1 MINAGQSI
9 KINMLQGDPDGVLKC
24 TEYNWSG
31 VVYKAKDNFINI
43 TSDDVNFD
51 MRAMYILFFVDK
63 KSGEKYFHIGHAKY
77 YEDKNNLL
85 ISNGG
90 FLDRDKIKI
99 ESAIL
104 IQKINDNITESEFN
118 FIKSELEY
126 KISFSNEYKKFVQSS
141 GFADS
146 LKKSQKTDLNKFIS
160 NSIKI
165 MKCLGYNIFD
175 QKFPIVYDED
185 MYFLST
191 RNNKQGMQIEA
202 YAKVVDGKFRVLA
215 GSMTVQRSYKS
226 ISAQAVKERR
236 KGHIEKKSEQRK
248 FIKDYDYDSINLA
261 TQVIL
266 GRASYWREDWIDN
279 NGNKIGDKYPDD
291 LNSAK
296 TIKKPYEKPIQI
308 QKPIHQ
314 EDEKAKENTGQA
326 KKKIKNKEN
335 ARYSISDDMDLAYT
349 KPRKLVVDN
358 MSYDVNSWNEL
369 LVKAVRVLYEI
380 KKEDFRILTLMDEFE
395 NKFSRRKSNLR
406 RPRSVGPGIYIE
418 TNLSAKD
425 IRKFVMEMYKA
436 FELEEYV
443 YFYLQE

>member
-1 MINAGQSI
+1 MTNVSQSI

-31 VVYKAKDNFINI
+31 LVYKAKENFINI
-43 TSDDVNFD
+43 TSDDANLA
-51 MRAMYILFFVDK
+51 MRALYILFFVDK
-63 KSGEKYFHIGHAKY
+63 KSGEKYFHIGHAKH
-77 YEDKNNLL
+77 YEDKNKLL
-85 ISNGG
+85 IYSGG
-90 FLDRDKIKI
+90 VLDRNKIKI

-104 IQKINDNITESEFN
+104 IQKENDNITESEFN
-118 FIKSELEY
+118 FMKSQLEV
-126 KISFSNEYKKFVQSS
+126 KISSSNEYKKFSQSS

-146 LKKSQKTDLNKFIS
+146 LKKTQKTDLNKFIS

-185 MYFLST
+185 MYFLSI

-202 YAKVVDGKFRVLA
+202 CAKVVEGKFRVLE
-215 GSMTVQRSYKS
+215 GSMTAQRNYKN
-226 ISAQAVKERR
+226 ISSQAVKERK

-266 GRASYWREDWIDN
+266 GRSSGWRESWIDN
-279 NGNKIGDKYPDD
+279 NGNQIGVKYPDD
-291 LNSAK
+291 LNSVK
-296 TIKKPYEKPIQI
+296 TIRKPYEKPIQI
-308 QKPIHQ
+308 QKPTHQ
-314 EDEKAKENTGQA
+314 EEQKVKENIEQA
-326 KKKIKNKEN
+326 EQKIKNNRKT
-335 ARYSISDDMDLAYT
+335 RYSISDDIVLAYT

-358 MSYDVNSWNEL
+358 MSYDVNNWNEL
-369 LVKAVRVLYEI
+369 LVKAARVLYEI
-380 KKEDFRILTLMDEFE
+380 KKKDFQILIFMDKFE
-395 NKFSRRKSNLR
+395 SKFSRRKSDLR
-406 RPRSVGPGIYIE
+406 TPRFVGPGIYIE

-436 FELEEYV
+436 FNLEEYV